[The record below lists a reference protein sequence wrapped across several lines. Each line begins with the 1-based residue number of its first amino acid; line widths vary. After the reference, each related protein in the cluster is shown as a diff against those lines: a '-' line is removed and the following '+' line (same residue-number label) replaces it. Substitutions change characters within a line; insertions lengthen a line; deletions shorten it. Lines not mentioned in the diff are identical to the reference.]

1 MIAFGPVP
9 SRRLGQSLGIN
20 NIPPKICSYACVYCQ
35 LGRTIEMRIERQAYY
50 PPQQIFQE
58 VRQKIRQ
65 VREGQQ
71 PVDYLTFVPD
81 GEPALDV
88 NLGREIELLRALEIP
103 IAVIINSS
111 LIWREDVRKE
121 LLQADWI
128 SVKIDSVT
136 ETVWRKVNR
145 PHHTLHL
152 QDILDGIRNF
162 AGQFKGELATETMM
176 IRGVNDDTQEL
187 EQISGFLAQ
196 IEPSAAYLAI
206 PTRPP
211 AESYAVAPT
220 EEKIN
225 QAFNILKNKI
235 ERVEL
240 LIGYEGN
247 AFAFTGNV
255 AEDLLS
261 ITAVHPMRA
270 DAVDSFLERSNGDWS
285 IVNQMVREEKLLE
298 TTFEGKKFYMRRLDR
313 LKKIPLSGSEE

>member
-81 GEPALDV
+81 GELALDV

-103 IAVIINSS
+103 IAVITNSS
-111 LIWREDVRKE
+111 LIWRKDVRKE
-121 LLQADWI
+121 LLQTDWV

-235 ERVEL
+235 EQVEL

-247 AFAFTGNV
+247 AFAFTGN
-255 AEDLLS
+255 AEEDLLS

-270 DAVDSFLERSNGDWS
+270 DAVDSFLERSNRDWS

-313 LKKIPLSGSEE
+313 LKKIPLSGP